1 MRTKRKEKL
10 MSKHMLTDE
19 QKYQA
24 VLDLLQGKESTS
36 AI

>member
-1 MRTKRKEKL
+1 

-24 VLDLLQGKESTS
+24 VLDLLQGKETNGGLSE
-36 AI
+36 